1 VRVDGSEQTRR
12 QQILDAALRV
22 FAREGYHKAS
32 IRHIAFEAGLKS
44 PPLVYWYFKDKNELF
59 EAVLFELAPLLR
71 EIDDIAG
78 SMDEPPRVVLPRIT
92 RAYLDALR
100 NPDFERLFRI
110 FLSEVGHR
118 PDMGVRFMRNGLLK
132 MVDWLASYFGRQVEL
147 GNLRPHDP
155 KVSGYAFLGL
165 MGSYILGRD
174 ILQSAYKDLPDMDAY
189 VRGTVLLFL
198 DGLENRA
205 EEPASGVALARTN
218 TPSDCEGG
226 RE

>member
-1 VRVDGSEQTRR
+1 LDGSEQTRR

-32 IRHIAFEAGLKS
+32 IRHIALEAGLKS

-59 EAVLFELAPLLR
+59 EAVLLELAPLL
-71 EIDDIAG
+71 EQIDDIAG
-78 SMDEPPRVVLPRIT
+78 SPDDPPRVVLARIT
-92 RAYLDALR
+92 QAYLDALR

-118 PDMGVRFMRNGLLK
+118 PDIGVHFMRNGLLK
-132 MVDWLASYFGRQVEL
+132 MVDWLSSYFRRQVEL
-147 GNLRPHDP
+147 GNLRSHDP
-155 KVSGYAFLGL
+155 RVSAYAFLGL

-174 ILQSAYKDLPDMDAY
+174 ILQSASKGLPEMEAY
-189 VRGTVLLFL
+189 VQGAVTLFL
-198 DGLENRA
+198 DGLETRA
-205 EEPASGVALARTN
+205 EEPATVLALAPT
-218 TPSDCEGG
+218 TTSSVCEGG

>member
-1 VRVDGSEQTRR
+1 MHVDGSEQTRR
-12 QQILDAALRV
+12 RQILDAALRV

-59 EAVLFELAPLLR
+59 EAVLLELAPLLR
-71 EIDDIAG
+71 QIDEIAG
-78 SMDEPPRVVLPRIT
+78 SLDDPPRVVLARIT

-110 FLSEVGHR
+110 FLSEVGHT
-118 PDMGVRFMRNGLLK
+118 PDIGVHFMRNGLLN
-132 MVDWLASYFGRQVEL
+132 MVDWLSSYFRRQVEL

-174 ILQSAYKDLPDMDAY
+174 ILQSAHKDLPDMEAY
-189 VRGTVLLFL
+189 LQGAVLLFL

-205 EEPASGVALARTN
+205 EVPATVLALAPTN
-218 TPSDCEGG
+218 TPNDCEGG